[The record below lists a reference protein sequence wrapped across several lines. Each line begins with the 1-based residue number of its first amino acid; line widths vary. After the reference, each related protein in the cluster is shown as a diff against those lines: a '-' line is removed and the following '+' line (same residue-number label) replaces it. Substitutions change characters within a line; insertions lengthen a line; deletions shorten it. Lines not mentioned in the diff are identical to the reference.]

1 MKRKVTSM
9 QIEISVKKDL
19 EALRDEHELASVS
32 AVIKRLLVKTDKKI

>member
-1 MKRKVTSM
+1 MKKVTSM

-19 EALRDEHELASVS
+19 EALKKEHELASIS